1 VRGTQVTGSRDG
13 GRRTIEA
20 MTLEPMTT
28 AIGRS
33 AQARLAQR
41 TSGGDRVAAVAAPV
55 PRAVQVWIVA
65 TLFAGALLTG
75 CASAE
80 RAGGPTTTT
89 TTTTTTIAS
98 SPG

>member
-1 VRGTQVTGSRDG
+1 
-13 GRRTIEA
+13 
-20 MTLEPMTT
+20 MTT
-28 AIGRS
+28 AVGRS

-41 TSGGDRVAAVAAPV
+41 TYGADRAEPVAPPV

-89 TTTTTTIAS
+89 TTTTTTTIAS
-98 SPG
+98 TQG

>member
-1 VRGTQVTGSRDG
+1 
-13 GRRTIEA
+13 
-20 MTLEPMTT
+20 MTHEPVTT

-41 TSGGDRVAAVAAPV
+41 TCGGDRVAAVAAPV
-55 PRAVQVWIVA
+55 PRAVQAWIVV
-65 TLFAGALLTG
+65 TLFAAALLTG

-89 TTTTTTIAS
+89 TTTTTTTIAS
-98 SPG
+98 TQG